1 MSSDKDIEEIREEKL
16 RELKNQQNESES
28 NAEEQKQEQARD
40 KLLRKILT
48 EDARKRLKNV
58 SLVDED
64 KATEVENI
72 LIRMCQQN
80 QIHAEVTESQMKSI
94 LSEVSTDKK
103 FNIKGMSSRRNN

>member
-16 RELKNQQNESES
+16 KELKNQQNESES
-28 NAEEQKQEQARD
+28 NAEEQQEKARE

-103 FNIKGMSSRRNN
+103 FNIKGMSSRRDN

>member
-16 RELKNQQNESES
+16 KKLKNQQEESES
-28 NAEEQKQEQARD
+28 NAEEQQEQAREQ
-40 KLLRKILT
+40 LLRKILT